1 MSLVRGIPLYQ
12 VYPSQLSAEQAQDI
26 YRQAKGLARRL
37 AGHGL
42 VHCDLNEFNLLV
54 DLSGIQA
61 ASATTRDEDPYVRH
75 SGQESVAGRSL
86 GALSKPSFL
95 RTDDDPMHVSRDNGN
110 PSSPEAAEPA
120 EYLDNGQ
127 PRPVVTLIDFPQ
139 MVSTSHPNA
148 RELYRHDVRCLR
160 RFFANKLRFQM
171 GDDDGDDDDEW
182 TSDDAKWE
190 SLVASSEAGGDCDV
204 DRGTAA
210 DNSKT
215 RQPERIQLDAQLRAS
230 GYAPRD
236 SQDLELYYFD
246 AGLRPV
252 ASAVIPEEE
261 VGEGDESDSS
271 DDEGSELEDAAS
283 NGSVSHGDES
293 STRNDDGTGPRKGKD
308 AKPSDVSVGTD
319 EDEDHRG
326 LEDSATPMD
335 ERGHQRLAAE
345 ERARLRVRRQID
357 GQKRKQRRHGAF
369 RKRNSSKTFVKGKRI
384 YADDY

>member
-1 MSLVRGIPLYQ
+1 
-12 VYPSQLSAEQAQDI
+12 
-26 YRQAKGLARRL
+26 
-37 AGHGL
+37 
-42 VHCDLNEFNLLV
+42 V

-61 ASATTRDEDPYVRH
+61 AAATSRDEDPYVRH

-110 PSSPEAAEPA
+110 ETSPEAAEPA

-148 RELYRHDVRCLR
+148 RELYQHDVHCLR

-171 GDDDGDDDDEW
+171 GDDDGDDEGEEEW
-182 TSDDAKWE
+182 MSDDAKWE
-190 SLVASSEAGGDCDV
+190 SLVASPEVGADCDT
-204 DRGTAA
+204 DHGTAA

-261 VGEGDESDSS
+261 DDEGELSDSS
-271 DDEGSELEDAAS
+271 DDEGPEQDDAAS
-283 NGSVSHGDES
+283 NGSVSQSDES
-293 STRNDDGTGPRKGKD
+293 SEKSDDGAAVPR
-308 AKPSDVSVGTD
+308 ASDGVTPAGVHVGD
-319 EDEDHRG
+319 SGSAEDGDHRG
-326 LEDSATPMD
+326 LLEDSAAPMD
-335 ERGHQRLAAE
+335 ERERQRLAAE
-345 ERARLRVRRQID
+345 ERARLRVRRQIE